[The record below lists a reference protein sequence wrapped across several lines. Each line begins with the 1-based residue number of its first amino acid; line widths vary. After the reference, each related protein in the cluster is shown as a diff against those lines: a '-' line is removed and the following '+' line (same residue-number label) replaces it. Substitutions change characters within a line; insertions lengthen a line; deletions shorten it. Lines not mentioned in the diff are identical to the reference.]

1 MKDILLL
8 IALVAGLPAYADH
21 PGDRLD
27 EVMAQKEPAFTAVD
41 LNELPA
47 LGLLGPDREPLDLES
62 LSDQVVV
69 LSFVP
74 SDCGQPCADQQ
85 ALLGKVRGGV
95 NSSPMLDM
103 VTFLVVTD
111 ASDPVPGPIAENVVV
126 ARVEKP
132 MEDLVE
138 QYRAIAPDHPE
149 APLVHVIARG
159 NRHAGVFAGSAFRH
173 INMILYVNGLTNA
186 H

>member
-1 MKDILLL
+1 MKNILLL
-8 IALVAGLPAYADH
+8 IALVAGRPAYADH

-41 LNELPA
+41 LNELPTLNLVDA
-47 LGLLGPDREPLDLES
+47 DGKPLDLES

-74 SDCGQPCADQQ
+74 SNCGLPCADQQ
-85 ALLGKVRGGV
+85 ALLEKVRGGV

-111 ASDPVPGPIAENVVV
+111 AMS
-126 ARVEKP
+126 
-132 MEDLVE
+132 E
-138 QYRAIAPDHPE
+138 Q
-149 APLVHVIARG
+149 
-159 NRHAGVFAGSAFRH
+159 
-173 INMILYVNGLTNA
+173 
-186 H
+186 

>member
-1 MKDILLL
+1 MKNILLL

-27 EVMAQKEPAFTAVD
+27 EVMAQKEPAFAPVD

-47 LGLLGPDREPLDLES
+47 LDLLGPDGEPLDLES

-85 ALLGKVRGGV
+85 ALLEKVRGGV
-95 NSSPMLDM
+95 NSIS
-103 VTFLVVTD
+103 
-111 ASDPVPGPIAENVVV
+111 
-126 ARVEKP
+126 
-132 MEDLVE
+132 
-138 QYRAIAPDHPE
+138 
-149 APLVHVIARG
+149 
-159 NRHAGVFAGSAFRH
+159 HAGHGDLPCGDRRQ
-173 INMILYVNGLTNA
+173 
-186 H
+186 